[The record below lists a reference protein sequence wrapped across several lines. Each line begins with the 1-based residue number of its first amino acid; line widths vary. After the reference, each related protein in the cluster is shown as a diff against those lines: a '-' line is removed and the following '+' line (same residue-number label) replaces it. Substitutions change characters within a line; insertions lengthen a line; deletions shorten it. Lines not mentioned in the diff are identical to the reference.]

1 MLASMKTYDH
11 NSDGKRRCA
20 IKALRT
26 APRKLMTTPRQRFK
40 WLVDFV
46 SLDLSTLRSGDQ
58 ANVREELNDFLL
70 PLATSIAPGGLH
82 TWVSEEPY
90 PDTYPAAE
98 LQALQVEIYEA
109 LALAIQSR
117 VDNDVLPWKELPSLL
132 FRAPHVPADK
142 GAPGRHCLSV
152 QGKVRDLVWYL
163 LFQLFATEN
172 TAALARCPEC
182 DRIFLRQTNQ
192 RYCGRTCANRVG
204 QRAWRERHATPV
216 A

>member
-1 MLASMKTYDH
+1 MKKHDH
-11 NSDGKRRCA
+11 NNGVKRRCA

-26 APRKLMTTPRQRFK
+26 PARKLMTTPRQRFK

-58 ANVREELNDFLL
+58 SNVREELNDFLL

-82 TWVSEEPY
+82 TWVSEGSA
-90 PDTYPAAE
+90 PDTYPATE
-98 LQALQVEIYEA
+98 LQALQAEIHEA
-109 LALAIQSR
+109 LTLAIQSR
-117 VDNDVLPWKELPSLL
+117 VDNEVLPWKELPSLR

-152 QGKVRDLVWYL
+152 KGKVRDLVWL
-163 LFQLFATEN
+163 LLLHLLATEN

-192 RYCGRTCANRVG
+192 RYCGKTCANRVG